1 MVVYSCP
8 PEITNITWQPRID
21 PVTPGGVFFHG
32 EGQRQGVSQSLL
44 QAVTRGREKRQ
55 WSTRGPQGKAYRIGS
70 RVSSGSER
78 VLLPLECILTIR
90 CAENLLLRGTLAI
103 SMCKYS
109 SQQKSQLLQETS
121 VNITLLVTTKL

>member
-44 QAVTRGREKRQ
+44 QAVTRGRERK
-55 WSTRGPQGKAYRIGS
+55 GNGAP
-70 RVSSGSER
+70 ED
-78 VLLPLECILTIR
+78 
-90 CAENLLLRGTLAI
+90 
-103 SMCKYS
+103 
-109 SQQKSQLLQETS
+109 
-121 VNITLLVTTKL
+121 TKGRHTG